1 MAYSQKLTMLLHDIE
16 ELDLAEL
23 SLLSEKIVE
32 LSKHKDEKTRLQLL
46 QRNADQDPARVQKI
60 EEVLTSFQERRFD
73 PSVSIL
79 SKVIKEKFGIIL
91 ANTQINARLKSQW
104 LLSEIEG
111 KGWRKRTVISEK
123 SGEYGIYTE
132 QKTMDNGFVYD
143 AILFTPKGMKF
154 ILEHI
159 KEIVKFIG

>member
-91 ANTQINARLKSQW
+91 ANTQINARLKSQ
-104 LLSEIEG
+104 
-111 KGWRKRTVISEK
+111 
-123 SGEYGIYTE
+123 
-132 QKTMDNGFVYD
+132 
-143 AILFTPKGMKF
+143 
-154 ILEHI
+154 
-159 KEIVKFIG
+159 